1 MDRNGFKIFDHLFGS
16 GPKWIL
22 TIFGRL
28 RANKTD
34 RGRTTMSKRGNTLGR
49 ETWRIK
55 TSLRE
60 KNIYYSHVNDGK
72 L

>member
-28 RANKTD
+28 RVNKTD
-34 RGRTTMSKRGNTLGR
+34 RGSRTHNN
-49 ETWRIK
+49 E
-55 TSLRE
+55 
-60 KNIYYSHVNDGK
+60 
-72 L
+72 